1 MIKFNQNAW
10 LRTYIDMNTDI
21 RKKTKI
27 DFEKYL
33 FKLMNNAVL
42 GRSMENVIK
51 HRDIKLVTRERRRSF
66 FVSKPNY
73 YNTKFFTGNLLAIE
87 MEKNRGTYE
96 YTCQFRTFNTRIK

>member
-66 FVSKPNY
+66 FASKPNY

>member
-10 LRTYIDMNTDI
+10 LRAYIDMNTDI

-66 FVSKPNY
+66 FVSKPNFHR
-73 YNTKFFTGNLLAIE
+73 KSIS
-87 MEKNRGTYE
+87 NRNGKKQRYL
-96 YTCQFRTFNTRIK
+96 